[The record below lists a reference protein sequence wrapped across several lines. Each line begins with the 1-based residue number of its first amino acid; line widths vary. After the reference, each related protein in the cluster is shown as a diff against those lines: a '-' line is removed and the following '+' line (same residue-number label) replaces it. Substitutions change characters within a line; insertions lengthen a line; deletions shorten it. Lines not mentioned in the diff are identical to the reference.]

1 MVFNF
6 TNNTYSNLFTNKDIT
21 MKEWNWGLIAVGI
34 VTGIIW
40 YGIFTIGIFPVICWL
55 IIIAAVIGLWLRLS
69 GRA

>member
-1 MVFNF
+1 
-6 TNNTYSNLFTNKDIT
+6 